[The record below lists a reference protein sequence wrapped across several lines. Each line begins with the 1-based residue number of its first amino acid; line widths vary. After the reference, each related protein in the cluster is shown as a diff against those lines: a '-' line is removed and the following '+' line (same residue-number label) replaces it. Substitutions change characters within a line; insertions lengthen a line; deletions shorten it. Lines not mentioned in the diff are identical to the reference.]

1 MSNRGISWHLIC
13 SNVGDPNFRL
23 MATPGGDMR
32 RLIRF
37 VTLLSVVALLS
48 PEYGF
53 AEQPPRRTVVAAGAP
68 STVVWTAR
76 APAIPP
82 ISARSGKMVPT
93 IEARGR
99 APGAFSEERPGI
111 SDIQRDG
118 GADTEVLVNQ
128 GAFLLPTWNRGFWVM
143 PPGGL
148 TRFLIPPPGFINPE
162 ETLPPDPVIVSSG

>member
-1 MSNRGISWHLIC
+1 
-13 SNVGDPNFRL
+13 
-23 MATPGGDMR
+23 MR

-37 VTLLSVVALLS
+37 AALLSVVALLS

-53 AEQPPRRTVVAAGAP
+53 AEQPPGRIVAAAGA
-68 STVVWTAR
+68 TNTAVWTAR
-76 APAIPP
+76 APDIPP
-82 ISARSGKMVPT
+82 ISARPGEMVPT

-99 APGAFSEERPGI
+99 APGDLSEERPGRSEI
-111 SDIQRDG
+111 KQDE
-118 GADTEVLVNQ
+118 GADIKALVDD

-148 TRFLIPPPGFINPE
+148 TRFLIPPRGFINPE

>member
-1 MSNRGISWHLIC
+1 
-13 SNVGDPNFRL
+13 
-23 MATPGGDMR
+23 MR

-48 PEYGF
+48 PKYGF
-53 AEQPPRRTVVAAGAP
+53 AEQPPGRTVAAAGAP

-76 APAIPP
+76 APDIPP
-82 ISARSGKMVPT
+82 ISARPGKMVPT

-99 APGAFSEERPGI
+99 VPGDISEERPGI
-111 SDIQRDG
+111 SEIKRDG
-118 GADTEVLVNQ
+118 GSDTEALVNQ

-162 ETLPPDPVIVSSG
+162 QTLPLGRLIVNSG